1 MPNRP
6 GSDTSGSCVAASGAR
21 FAVGEVVEV
30 VRRPGPVAAGL
41 VVCVEPALPQARTNH
56 ACTDAEME
64 VTYADTME
72 VTDVN
77 PGVGEVLTGTV
88 IARSFMVQGGVFVI
102 RNKEV
107 GGI

>member
-1 MPNRP
+1 
-6 GSDTSGSCVAASGAR
+6 
-21 FAVGEVVEV
+21 
-30 VRRPGPVAAGL
+30 
-41 VVCVEPALPQARTNH
+41 
-56 ACTDAEME
+56 ME

-107 GGI
+107 GGT